1 MKPETAEGEV
11 VARAEDLRRET
22 PGLNLGEAVG
32 QVLDDEPSL
41 YSLYV
46 KNEPAGRERAH
57 EKPAPERA
65 TPRQSQ
71 AVVNPQAFAERVAL
85 DEARD
90 RATAKGIPVSTAL
103 DQVLEEQPELYSE
116 AVGEDVAL
124 LTKEQYSELQRYREL
139 A

>member
-1 MKPETAEGEV
+1 MKPEAAEGEV
-11 VARAEDLRRET
+11 VARAEGLRRET

-32 QVLDDEPSL
+32 RVLDDEPSL

-46 KNEPAGRERAH
+46 KNEPAGRERTH
-57 EKPAPERA
+57 EKPALERA

-103 DQVLEEQPELYSE
+103 DQVLEEQPELYGE
-116 AVGEDVAL
+116 AVGEPTAK
-124 LTKEQYSELQRYREL
+124 LTDEQYSELQRYREL